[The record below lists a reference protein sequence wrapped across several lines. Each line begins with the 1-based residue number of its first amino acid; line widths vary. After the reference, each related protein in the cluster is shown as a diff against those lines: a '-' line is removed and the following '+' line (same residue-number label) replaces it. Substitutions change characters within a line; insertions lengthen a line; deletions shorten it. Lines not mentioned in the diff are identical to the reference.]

1 MVRSNHLK
9 DLEEKIIMISTQAWG
24 EQDLEDTRQQVQ
36 MDLELLLTR
45 LLSVKGWGMKI
56 TKLHGKGKPYKT
68 NSMIRIVSVLDT
80 SRLKEEIHIKGICI
94 VTSTNLPRL
103 LTTII
108 QTTIC
113 LKQDK
118 AFSFSNERILLR
130 DKLQGK
136 TLLKN
141 FKQAI
146 RIIER
151 LSNLHLET
159 NLWMT
164 HERHTNPNR
173 EKWLL
178 KYKRNMQEWGKMM
191 KCQTNTL
198 KTQQETL
205 QTWELQGNPLMNLQN
220 EMKLDEEPNLK
231 IEQLAHEI
239 LFLVETL
246 EVEPLMQ

>member
-1 MVRSNHLK
+1 
-9 DLEEKIIMISTQAWG
+9 MISTQAWG
-24 EQDLEDTRQQVQ
+24 EQDLEDTRQQVR

-80 SRLKEEIHIKGICI
+80 SRLKEEIHIKGICT
-94 VTSTNLPRL
+94 VTSTNLPS

-113 LKQDK
+113 LKQGR
-118 AFSFSNERILLR
+118 ASSFSNERILLR
-130 DKLQGK
+130 GKLQDK

-146 RIIER
+146 RITEK

-159 NLWMT
+159 NL
-164 HERHTNPNR
+164 
-173 EKWLL
+173 
-178 KYKRNMQEWGKMM
+178 
-191 KCQTNTL
+191 
-198 KTQQETL
+198 
-205 QTWELQGNPLMNLQN
+205 
-220 EMKLDEEPNLK
+220 
-231 IEQLAHEI
+231 
-239 LFLVETL
+239 
-246 EVEPLMQ
+246 